1 MENKD
6 YKSLTIDT
14 IKELNKIKSL
24 NKPDAAREASE
35 FIGERLD
42 RELLVSSPNIFDLFK
57 DIINPTKDLLDDLRK
72 TDWYDE
78 YVKYN
83 GYKIIKLFKVK
94 PFTELTYYEKIS
106 ILAEFKEFNISEDPV
121 KVKDIFM
128 NILKNEDI
136 EILKLATAN
145 YIYHNGLSKNIFSF
159 MDIPDSLL
167 DNPEVLA
174 CLVLMNLS
182 DSIFI
187 TDKIKEDES
196 FNDCIS
202 YISGLVFNLPI
213 DLELN
218 KKETLL
224 GNIYFNY
231 ILFR

>member
-6 YKSLTIDT
+6 YKSLVIDT

-42 RELLVSSPNIFDLFK
+42 RELLISSPNIFDLFK
-57 DIINPTKDLLDDLRK
+57 DIINPTEDLLDDLRK

-83 GYKIIKLFKVK
+83 GYTIIKLLKVK
-94 PFTELTYYEKIS
+94 PFTELTYYEQIA
-106 ILAEFKEFNISEDPV
+106 ILTEFKEFNISEDPT
-121 KVKDIFM
+121 KVRDIFL
-128 NILKNEDI
+128 NILESEDV

-145 YIYHNGLSKNIFSF
+145 YIYHNGLSKNMISF
-159 MDIPDSLL
+159 TDIPDSLL
-167 DNPEVLA
+167 GNPEVLA

-218 KKETLL
+218 KKE
-224 GNIYFNY
+224 IS
-231 ILFR
+231 IL

>member
-6 YKSLTIDT
+6 YKSLVIDT

-24 NKPDAAREASE
+24 NKPDAAREASA

-42 RELLVSSPNIFDLFK
+42 RELLISSSNIFDLFK
-57 DIINPTKDLLDDLRK
+57 DIINPTEDILDDLRK

-94 PFTELTYYEKIS
+94 PFTELKYYEQIA
-106 ILAEFKEFNISEDPV
+106 ILTEFKEFNISDDPA
-121 KVKDIFM
+121 KVRDIFL
-128 NILKNEDI
+128 NILESEDV

-145 YIYHNGLSKNIFSF
+145 YIYHNGLSKNVISF
-159 MDIPDSLL
+159 TDIPDLLL
-167 DNPEVLA
+167 DNTEVLA

-196 FNDCIS
+196 FIDCIS
-202 YISGLVFNLPI
+202 YISRLVFNMPI

-218 KKETLL
+218 KKE
-224 GNIYFNY
+224 NSI
-231 ILFR
+231 R

>member
-6 YKSLTIDT
+6 YKSLTIDV

-42 RELLVSSPNIFDLFK
+42 RELLISSPNIFDLFK
-57 DIINPTKDLLDDLRK
+57 DIINPTEDLLDDLRN

-94 PFTELTYYEKIS
+94 PFTELTYYEQVS
-106 ILAEFKEFNISEDPV
+106 ILAEFKEFNISEDKV

-128 NILKNEDI
+128 NILKSENV
-136 EILKLATAN
+136 EILELATAN

-196 FNDCIS
+196 LKFIRT
-202 YISGLVFNLPI
+202 
-213 DLELN
+213 
-218 KKETLL
+218 KQ
-224 GNIYFNY
+224 
-231 ILFR
+231 

>member
-6 YKSLTIDT
+6 YKSLVIDT

-24 NKPDAAREASE
+24 NKPDAAREASA

-42 RELLVSSPNIFDLFK
+42 RELLVSSSNIFDLFK
-57 DIINPTKDLLDDLRK
+57 DIINPTEDLLDNLRK

-94 PFTELTYYEKIS
+94 PFIELTYYEQIA
-106 ILAEFKEFNISEDPV
+106 ILTEFKEFNISEDPT
-121 KVKDIFM
+121 KVRDLFL
-128 NILKNEDI
+128 NILESEDV

-145 YIYHNGLSKNIFSF
+145 YIYHNGLSKNVISF
-159 MDIPDSLL
+159 TDIPDLLL
-167 DNPEVLA
+167 DNTEVLA

-196 FNDCIS
+196 FIDCIS
-202 YISGLVFNLPI
+202 YISRLVFNLPI

-218 KKETLL
+218 KKE
-224 GNIYFNY
+224 NSIM
-231 ILFR
+231 

>member
-6 YKSLTIDT
+6 YKSLVIDT

-42 RELLVSSPNIFDLFK
+42 RELLISSSNIFDLFK
-57 DIINPTKDLLDDLRK
+57 DIINPTEDLLDDLRK

-94 PFTELTYYEKIS
+94 PFTELTYYEQIY
-106 ILAEFKEFNISEDPV
+106 ILAEFKEFNISEDPE

-145 YIYHNGLSKNIFSF
+145 YIYHNGLSKNVFSF

-187 TDKIKEDES
+187 TDSIKEDES
-196 FNDCIS
+196 FNNCIS
-202 YISGLVFNLPI
+202 YISRLVFNLPI

-218 KKETLL
+218 KKE
-224 GNIYFNY
+224 NSI
-231 ILFR
+231 R

>member
-6 YKSLTIDT
+6 YKSLVIDT

-24 NKPDAAREASE
+24 NKPDAAREASA

-42 RELLVSSPNIFDLFK
+42 RELLVSSSNIFDLFK
-57 DIINPTKDLLDDLRK
+57 DIINPTEDLLDDLRK
-72 TDWYDE
+72 TDWYNE
-78 YVKYN
+78 YVEYN

-94 PFTELTYYEKIS
+94 PFNELTYYEQIS

-121 KVKDIFM
+121 KVSDIFL
-128 NILKNEDI
+128 NILKSEDV
-136 EILKLATAN
+136 EILKLAVAN

-196 FNDCIS
+196 FNNCIS
-202 YISGLVFNLPI
+202 YISRRVFNLPI

-218 KKETLL
+218 K
-224 GNIYFNY
+224 
-231 ILFR
+231 R

>member
-6 YKSLTIDT
+6 YKSLVIDT

-42 RELLVSSPNIFDLFK
+42 RELLISSSNIFDLFK
-57 DIINPTKDLLDDLRK
+57 DIINPAEDILDDLRK

-83 GYKIIKLFKVK
+83 GYKIIKLLKVK
-94 PFTELTYYEKIS
+94 PFTELTYYEKIAV
-106 ILAEFKEFNISEDPV
+106 LTEFKEFNISEDKTIV
-121 KVKDIFM
+121 RDIFLD
-128 NILKNEDI
+128 ILKSEDTR
-136 EILKLATAN
+136 ILKLATAN

-159 MDIPDSLL
+159 TDIPDSLIN
-167 DNPEVLA
+167 NPEVLA
-174 CLVLMNLS
+174 YLVLMNLS

-196 FNDCIS
+196 FNSSIA
-202 YISGLVFNLPI
+202 YISRLVFNLPI

-218 KKETLL
+218 KKE
-224 GNIYFNY
+224 NS
-231 ILFR
+231 IL

>member
-6 YKSLTIDT
+6 YKSLTIDA

-24 NKPDAAREASE
+24 NRPDAAREASG

-42 RELLVSSPNIFDLFK
+42 RELLISSPNIFDLFK
-57 DIINPTKDLLDDLRK
+57 DIINPTEDLLDDLRK

-106 ILAEFKEFNISEDPV
+106 ILAEFREFNISEDPE

-128 NILKNEDI
+128 NILKSENV

-145 YIYHNGLSKNIFSF
+145 YIFHNGLSKNIFSF

-167 DNPEVLA
+167 DNSEVLA

-196 FNDCIS
+196 FNNCIS
-202 YISGLVFNLPI
+202 YISRLVFNLPI

-218 KKETLL
+218 KKETS
-224 GNIYFNY
+224 IK
-231 ILFR
+231 

>member
-1 MENKD
+1 MKNKD
-6 YKSLTIDT
+6 YKGLTIDT

-24 NKPDAAREASE
+24 NKPDAAREASA

-42 RELLVSSPNIFDLFK
+42 RELLVSSSNIFDLFK
-57 DIINPTKDLLDDLRK
+57 DIINPTEDLLDDLRK

-94 PFTELTYYEKIS
+94 PFAELTYYEQIA
-106 ILAEFKEFNISEDPV
+106 ILAEFKEFNISEDPT
-121 KVKDIFM
+121 KVRDIFLS
-128 NILKNEDI
+128 ILESDDV

-145 YIYHNGLSKNIFSF
+145 YIYHNGLSKNLISF
-159 MDIPDSLL
+159 TDTPDSLL
-167 DNPEVLA
+167 GNPEVLA

-218 KKETLL
+218 KKETS
-224 GNIYFNY
+224 IM
-231 ILFR
+231 

>member
-6 YKSLTIDT
+6 YKSLTIDV

-24 NKPDAAREASE
+24 NNPDAVREASG

-42 RELLVSSPNIFDLFK
+42 RELLISSPNIFDLFK
-57 DIINPTKDLLDDLRK
+57 DIINPTEDLLDDLRK

-94 PFTELTYYEKIS
+94 PFIELTYYEQIS
-106 ILAEFKEFNISEDPV
+106 ILAEFKEFNISENTA

-196 FNDCIS
+196 FNNCIS
-202 YISGLVFNLPI
+202 YISRLIFNLPI

-218 KKETLL
+218 KKE
-224 GNIYFNY
+224 NSIM
-231 ILFR
+231 

>member
-6 YKSLTIDT
+6 YKSLVIDT

-42 RELLVSSPNIFDLFK
+42 RELLVSSSNIFDLFK
-57 DIINPTKDLLDDLRK
+57 DIINPTEDLLDDLRK

-83 GYKIIKLFKVK
+83 GYKIIKLLKVK
-94 PFTELTYYEKIS
+94 PFTELTYYEKIAV
-106 ILAEFKEFNISEDPV
+106 LTEFKEFNISEDQTIV
-121 KVKDIFM
+121 RDIFL
-128 NILKNEDI
+128 NILKSEDTR
-136 EILKLATAN
+136 ILKLATAN
-145 YIYHNGLSKNIFSF
+145 YIYHNGLSKNLIIFT
-159 MDIPDSLL
+159 DIPDSLL
-167 DNPEVLA
+167 GNPEVLA

-187 TDKIKEDES
+187 TDKIKEDKS
-196 FNDCIS
+196 FNDCIY
-202 YISGLVFNLPI
+202 YISRLVFNLPI

-218 KKETLL
+218 KKE
-224 GNIYFNY
+224 NSI
-231 ILFR
+231 R

>member
-6 YKSLTIDT
+6 YKSLVIDV

-24 NKPDAAREASE
+24 NRPDAAREAAG

-42 RELLVSSPNIFDLFK
+42 RELLISSPNIFDLFK
-57 DIINPTKDLLDDLRK
+57 DVINQTEDLLDDLRK

-94 PFTELTYYEKIS
+94 PFTELTYYEQIS

-121 KVKDIFM
+121 KVKDIFI
-128 NILKNEDI
+128 NILKSEYV
-136 EILKLATAN
+136 EILKLAVAN

-196 FNDCIS
+196 FNNCIS
-202 YISGLVFNLPI
+202 YISRLVFNLPI

-218 KKETLL
+218 K
-224 GNIYFNY
+224 
-231 ILFR
+231 R

>member
-6 YKSLTIDT
+6 YKSLVIDT

-24 NKPDAAREASE
+24 NKPDAAREASA

-42 RELLVSSPNIFDLFK
+42 RELLISSPNIFDLFK
-57 DIINPTKDLLDDLRK
+57 DIINPSEDLLDDLRK

-83 GYKIIKLFKVK
+83 GYKIIKLLKVK
-94 PFTELTYYEKIS
+94 PFTELTYYEKITV
-106 ILAEFKEFNISEDPV
+106 LTEFKEFNISEDQTIV
-121 KVKDIFM
+121 RDIFLD
-128 NILKNEDI
+128 ILKSEDTR
-136 EILKLATAN
+136 ILKLATAN

-159 MDIPDSLL
+159 TDIPDSLIN
-167 DNPEVLA
+167 NPEVLA
-174 CLVLMNLS
+174 YLVLMNLS

-196 FNDCIS
+196 FNSSIAYMS
-202 YISGLVFNLPI
+202 RLVFNMPI

-218 KKETLL
+218 KKE
-224 GNIYFNY
+224 NSIQ
-231 ILFR
+231 

>member
-6 YKSLTIDT
+6 YKSLVIDT

-24 NKPDAAREASE
+24 NKPDAAREASA

-42 RELLVSSPNIFDLFK
+42 RELLVSSSNIFDLFK
-57 DIINPTKDLLDDLRK
+57 DIINPTEDLLDNLRK

-94 PFTELTYYEKIS
+94 PFIELTYYEQIA
-106 ILAEFKEFNISEDPV
+106 ILTEFKEFNISEDPT
-121 KVKDIFM
+121 KVRDLFL
-128 NILKNEDI
+128 NILESEDV

-145 YIYHNGLSKNIFSF
+145 YIYHNGLSKNVISF
-159 MDIPDSLL
+159 TDIPDLLL
-167 DNPEVLA
+167 DNTEVLA

-187 TDKIKEDES
+187 TDNIKEDES
-196 FNDCIS
+196 FIDCIS
-202 YISGLVFNLPI
+202 YISRLVFNLPI

-218 KKETLL
+218 KKE
-224 GNIYFNY
+224 NS
-231 ILFR
+231 IL

>member
-6 YKSLTIDT
+6 YRSLVIDT

-42 RELLVSSPNIFDLFK
+42 RELLISSPNIFDLFK
-57 DIINPTKDLLDDLRK
+57 DVINPTEDLLDDLRK

-94 PFTELTYYEKIS
+94 PFTELTYYEQIS
-106 ILAEFKEFNISEDPV
+106 ILAEFKEFNISEDPE
-121 KVKDIFM
+121 KVKDIFI
-128 NILKNEDI
+128 NILKSEYV
-136 EILKLATAN
+136 EILKLAVAN

-196 FNDCIS
+196 FNNCIS
-202 YISGLVFNLPI
+202 YISRLVFNLPI

-218 KKETLL
+218 KKE
-224 GNIYFNY
+224 NS
-231 ILFR
+231 IL

>member
-6 YKSLTIDT
+6 YKSLVIDT

-24 NKPDAAREASE
+24 NKPDAAREASA

-42 RELLVSSPNIFDLFK
+42 RGLLTSSPNIFDLFK
-57 DIINPTKDLLDDLRK
+57 DIINPTEDLLDDLRK

-94 PFTELTYYEKIS
+94 PFTELTYYEQIA
-106 ILAEFKEFNISEDPV
+106 ILTEFKEFNISEDQV

-128 NILKNEDI
+128 NILESEDV

-145 YIYHNGLSKNIFSF
+145 YIYHNGLSKNLISF
-159 MDIPDSLL
+159 TDIPDSLL
-167 DNPEVLA
+167 GNPEVLA
-174 CLVLMNLS
+174 CLVLINLS

-187 TDKIKEDES
+187 TDKIKEDKS

-202 YISGLVFNLPI
+202 YISRLVFNLPI

-218 KKETLL
+218 KKE
-224 GNIYFNY
+224 NSIM
-231 ILFR
+231 

>member
-6 YKSLTIDT
+6 YKSLTIEV
-14 IKELNKIKSL
+14 IRELNKIKSL
-24 NKPDAAREASE
+24 NKPDAAREASA

-42 RELLVSSPNIFDLFK
+42 RELLISSPNVFDLFK
-57 DIINPTKDLLDDLRK
+57 DVINPTEDLLDDLRK

-83 GYKIIKLFKVK
+83 GYKIIKLLKVK
-94 PFTELTYYEKIS
+94 PFTELTYYEQIS

-121 KVKDIFM
+121 KVKDIFI
-128 NILKNEDI
+128 NILKSEAV

-196 FNDCIS
+196 FNECIS
-202 YISGLVFNLPI
+202 YISRLVFNLPI

-218 KKETLL
+218 KKE
-224 GNIYFNY
+224 NSI
-231 ILFR
+231 R

>member
-1 MENKD
+1 MKNKD
-6 YKSLTIDT
+6 YKSLTIET

-24 NKPDAAREASE
+24 NKPDAAREASA
-35 FIGERLD
+35 FIGERVD
-42 RELLVSSPNIFDLFK
+42 RELLISSPNIFDLFK
-57 DIINPTKDLLDDLRK
+57 DIINPTEDLLDDLRK

-94 PFTELTYYEKIS
+94 PFTELTYYEQIA

-128 NILKNEDI
+128 NILKSEDV

-167 DNPEVLA
+167 DNLEVLA

-196 FNDCIS
+196 FNECIS
-202 YISGLVFNLPI
+202 YISRLVFNLPI

-218 KKETLL
+218 KRE
-224 GNIYFNY
+224 NSI
-231 ILFR
+231 R

>member
-6 YKSLTIDT
+6 YKSLTIDA

-42 RELLVSSPNIFDLFK
+42 RELLISSPNIFDLFK
-57 DIINPTKDLLDDLRK
+57 DIINPTEDLLDDLRK

-94 PFTELTYYEKIS
+94 PFTELTYYEQIS
-106 ILAEFKEFNISEDPV
+106 ILAEFKEFNILEDPE

-128 NILKNEDI
+128 NILKNEDV

-145 YIYHNGLSKNIFSF
+145 YIYHNGLSKNVFSF

-174 CLVLMNLS
+174 CLILMNLN

-196 FNDCIS
+196 FNKCIS

-218 KKETLL
+218 KKETS
-224 GNIYFNY
+224 
-231 ILFR
+231 IL

>member
-6 YKSLTIDT
+6 YKSLVIDT

-24 NKPDAAREASE
+24 NKPDAAREASA

-42 RELLVSSPNIFDLFK
+42 RELLISSSNIFDLFK
-57 DIINPTKDLLDDLRK
+57 DIINPTEDLLDDLRN

-94 PFTELTYYEKIS
+94 PFTELKYYEQIA
-106 ILAEFKEFNISEDPV
+106 ILTEFKEFNISEDPT
-121 KVKDIFM
+121 KVRDIFL
-128 NILKNEDI
+128 NILESEVI

-145 YIYHNGLSKNIFSF
+145 YIYHNGLSKNVISF
-159 MDIPDSLL
+159 TDIPDLLL

-187 TDKIKEDES
+187 TDNIKEDES
-196 FNDCIS
+196 FNNCIS
-202 YISGLVFNLPI
+202 YISRLVFNLPI

-218 KKETLL
+218 KKE
-224 GNIYFNY
+224 NS
-231 ILFR
+231 IL

>member
-6 YKSLTIDT
+6 YKSLVIDT

-24 NKPDAAREASE
+24 NKPDAAREVSA

-42 RELLVSSPNIFDLFK
+42 RELLISSPNIFDLFK
-57 DIINPTKDLLDDLRK
+57 DIINPTEDLLDDLRK

-94 PFTELTYYEKIS
+94 PFTKLTYYEQIA
-106 ILAEFKEFNISEDPV
+106 ILTEFKEFNISKDSTIV
-121 KVKDIFM
+121 RDIFL
-128 NILKNEDI
+128 NILEKEDI

-145 YIYHNGLSKNIFSF
+145 YIYHNGLSKNIISF
-159 MDIPDSLL
+159 TDIPDSLL

-174 CLVLMNLS
+174 CLVLINLS

-202 YISGLVFNLPI
+202 YISRLVFNLPI

-218 KKETLL
+218 KKE
-224 GNIYFNY
+224 NSIM
-231 ILFR
+231 

>member
-24 NKPDAAREASE
+24 NKPDAAREASA

-42 RELLVSSPNIFDLFK
+42 RELLVSSSNIFDLFK
-57 DIINPTKDLLDDLRK
+57 DIINPTEDLLDDLRK

-83 GYKIIKLFKVK
+83 GYKIIKLLKVK
-94 PFTELTYYEKIS
+94 PFTELTYYEKIAV
-106 ILAEFKEFNISEDPV
+106 LTEFKEFDISEDQTIV
-121 KVKDIFM
+121 RDIFL
-128 NILKNEDI
+128 NILKSEDTR
-136 EILKLATAN
+136 ILKLATAN
-145 YIYHNGLSKNIFSF
+145 YIYHNGLSKNIISF
-159 MDIPDSLL
+159 TDIPDSLL
-167 DNPEVLA
+167 GNPEVLA
-174 CLVLMNLS
+174 YLVLMNLS

-196 FNDCIS
+196 FNSSIAYMS
-202 YISGLVFNLPI
+202 RLVFNMPI

-218 KKETLL
+218 KKE
-224 GNIYFNY
+224 NY
-231 ILFR
+231 IL

>member
-24 NKPDAAREASE
+24 NKPDAAREASA

-42 RELLVSSPNIFDLFK
+42 RELLISSPNIFDLFK
-57 DIINPTKDLLDDLRK
+57 DIINPTEDLLDDLRK
-72 TDWYDE
+72 TDWYNE
-78 YVKYN
+78 YIEYN

-94 PFTELTYYEKIS
+94 PFTELKYYEQIA
-106 ILAEFKEFNISEDPV
+106 ILTEFKEFNISEDPT
-121 KVKDIFM
+121 KVRDIFL
-128 NILKNEDI
+128 NILESEVV
-136 EILKLATAN
+136 EILILATAN
-145 YIYHNGLSKNIFSF
+145 YIYHNGLSKNVISF
-159 MDIPDSLL
+159 TDIPDLLL
-167 DNPEVLA
+167 DNTEVLA

-196 FNDCIS
+196 FIDCIS
-202 YISGLVFNLPI
+202 YISRLVFNLPI

-218 KKETLL
+218 KKE
-224 GNIYFNY
+224 IS
-231 ILFR
+231 IW

>member
-6 YKSLTIDT
+6 YKSLTIDA

-42 RELLVSSPNIFDLFK
+42 RELLISSPNIFDLFK
-57 DIINPTKDLLDDLRK
+57 DIINPTEDLLDDLRN

-94 PFTELTYYEKIS
+94 PFTELTYYEQIS
-106 ILAEFKEFNISEDPV
+106 ILAEFKEFNISEDQE
-121 KVKDIFM
+121 KVKDIFI
-128 NILKNEDI
+128 NILKNEDV

-159 MDIPDSLL
+159 MDIPDPIL

-196 FNDCIS
+196 FNNCIS
-202 YISGLVFNLPI
+202 YISRLVFNLPI

-218 KKETLL
+218 KKE
-224 GNIYFNY
+224 NS
-231 ILFR
+231 IL

>member
-6 YKSLTIDT
+6 YKSLTIDA

-42 RELLVSSPNIFDLFK
+42 RELLISSPNIFDLFK
-57 DIINPTKDLLDDLRK
+57 DIINPTEDLLDDLRK

-94 PFTELTYYEKIS
+94 PFTELTYYEQIS

-121 KVKDIFM
+121 KVRDIFI
-128 NILKNEDI
+128 NILKNEDV

-196 FNDCIS
+196 FNNCIS

-218 KKETLL
+218 KKE
-224 GNIYFNY
+224 NY
-231 ILFR
+231 IL

>member
-6 YKSLTIDT
+6 YKSLVIDT

-42 RELLVSSPNIFDLFK
+42 RELLISSSNIFDLFK
-57 DIINPTKDLLDDLRK
+57 DIINPTEDLLDDLRK

-94 PFTELTYYEKIS
+94 PFTELTYYEQIA
-106 ILAEFKEFNISEDPV
+106 ILAEFKEFNIAEDPV

-128 NILKNEDI
+128 NILKSEDV

-159 MDIPDSLL
+159 MDMPDSLL

-196 FNDCIS
+196 FNECIS
-202 YISGLVFNLPI
+202 YISRLVFNLPI

-218 KKETLL
+218 KKETS
-224 GNIYFNY
+224 IM
-231 ILFR
+231 

>member
-6 YKSLTIDT
+6 YKSLMIDA

-42 RELLVSSPNIFDLFK
+42 RELLISSPNIFDLFK
-57 DIINPTKDLLDDLRK
+57 DIINPTEDLLDDLRN

-94 PFTELTYYEKIS
+94 PFIELAYYEQIS

-128 NILKNEDI
+128 NILKSEDV

-145 YIYHNGLSKNIFSF
+145 YIYHNGLSKNVFSF
-159 MDIPDSLL
+159 MDIPDSTL

-196 FNDCIS
+196 FNNCIS
-202 YISGLVFNLPI
+202 YISRLVFNLPI

-218 KKETLL
+218 KKE
-224 GNIYFNY
+224 NSIM
-231 ILFR
+231 

>member
-6 YKSLTIDT
+6 YKSLVIDT

-24 NKPDAAREASE
+24 NKPDAAREASA

-42 RELLVSSPNIFDLFK
+42 RELLISSSNIFDLFK
-57 DIINPTKDLLDDLRK
+57 DIINPIEDLLDDLRK

-94 PFTELTYYEKIS
+94 PFTELTYYEQIA
-106 ILAEFKEFNISEDPV
+106 ILTEFKEFNISEDPT
-121 KVKDIFM
+121 KVRDLFL
-128 NILKNEDI
+128 NILESEDV

-145 YIYHNGLSKNIFSF
+145 YIYHNGLSKNVISF
-159 MDIPDSLL
+159 TDIPDLLL
-167 DNPEVLA
+167 DNTEVLA

-196 FNDCIS
+196 FIDCIS
-202 YISGLVFNLPI
+202 YISRLVFNLPI

-218 KKETLL
+218 KKE
-224 GNIYFNY
+224 NS
-231 ILFR
+231 IL

>member
-6 YKSLTIDT
+6 YKSLVIDV

-57 DIINPTKDLLDDLRK
+57 DIINPTEDLLDDLRN
-72 TDWYDE
+72 TYWYDE

-94 PFTELTYYEKIS
+94 PFTELTYYEQIS
-106 ILAEFKEFNISEDPV
+106 ILAEFKEFNISEDPE

-128 NILKNEDI
+128 NILKSEDV

-174 CLVLMNLS
+174 CLILMNLS

-187 TDKIKEDES
+187 TDKIKEGES
-196 FNDCIS
+196 FNNCIS
-202 YISGLVFNLPI
+202 YISRLVFNLPI

-218 KKETLL
+218 KKE
-224 GNIYFNY
+224 IS
-231 ILFR
+231 IR

>member
-6 YKSLTIDT
+6 YKSLVIDT

-42 RELLVSSPNIFDLFK
+42 RELLISSSNIFDLFK
-57 DIINPTKDLLDDLRK
+57 DIINPTEDLLDDLRK
-72 TDWYDE
+72 TDWYNE
-78 YVKYN
+78 YVEYN

-94 PFTELTYYEKIS
+94 PFTELTYYEQIA
-106 ILAEFKEFNISEDPV
+106 ILTEFKEFNISEDPT
-121 KVKDIFM
+121 KVRDIFL
-128 NILKNEDI
+128 NILESEVV

-145 YIYHNGLSKNIFSF
+145 YIYHNGLSKNVISF
-159 MDIPDSLL
+159 TDIPELLL
-167 DNPEVLA
+167 DDTEVLA

-196 FNDCIS
+196 FIDCIS
-202 YISGLVFNLPI
+202 YISRLVFNLPI

-218 KKETLL
+218 KRE
-224 GNIYFNY
+224 IS
-231 ILFR
+231 

>member
-6 YKSLTIDT
+6 YKSLTIDA

-24 NKPDAAREASE
+24 NKPDAARVASG

-42 RELLVSSPNIFDLFK
+42 RELLISSPNIFDIFK
-57 DIINPTKDLLDDLRK
+57 NVINPTEDLLDDLR
-72 TDWYDE
+72 TADWYDE

-94 PFTELTYYEKIS
+94 PFTKLTYYEKIS

-128 NILKNEDI
+128 NILKSEDV

-145 YIYHNGLSKNIFSF
+145 YIYHNGISKNIFSF

-187 TDKIKEDES
+187 TDKIKEDDS
-196 FNDCIS
+196 FNDCIF
-202 YISGLVFNLPI
+202 YISRLVFNLPI

-218 KKETLL
+218 KKETS
-224 GNIYFNY
+224 IK
-231 ILFR
+231 

>member
-6 YKSLTIDT
+6 YKSLVIDT

-42 RELLVSSPNIFDLFK
+42 RELLISSSNIFDLFK
-57 DIINPTKDLLDDLRK
+57 DIINPTEDLLVDLRK

-94 PFTELTYYEKIS
+94 PFVELTYYEQIA
-106 ILAEFKEFNISEDPV
+106 ILTEFKEFNISEDPT
-121 KVKDIFM
+121 KVRDIFL
-128 NILKNEDI
+128 NILESEDV

-145 YIYHNGLSKNIFSF
+145 YIYHNGLSKNVISF
-159 MDIPDSLL
+159 TDIPDLLL
-167 DNPEVLA
+167 DNTEVLA

-187 TDKIKEDES
+187 TDKIKEAES
-196 FNDCIS
+196 FIDCIS

-218 KKETLL
+218 KKE
-224 GNIYFNY
+224 NSI
-231 ILFR
+231 R

>member
-24 NKPDAAREASE
+24 NKPDAAREVSE

-42 RELLVSSPNIFDLFK
+42 RELLVSSSNIFDLFK
-57 DIINPTKDLLDDLRK
+57 DIINPTEDLLDDLRK

-94 PFTELTYYEKIS
+94 PFTELTYYEKIAV
-106 ILAEFKEFNISEDPV
+106 LTEFKEFNISEDQTIV
-121 KVKDIFM
+121 RDIFL
-128 NILKNEDI
+128 NILKSEDTR
-136 EILKLATAN
+136 ILKLA
-145 YIYHNGLSKNIFSF
+145 Y
-159 MDIPDSLL
+159 
-167 DNPEVLA
+167 
-174 CLVLMNLS
+174 LVLMNLS

-196 FNDCIS
+196 FNSSIAYMS
-202 YISGLVFNLPI
+202 RLVFNMPI

-218 KKETLL
+218 KKE
-224 GNIYFNY
+224 NS
-231 ILFR
+231 IL

>member
-6 YKSLTIDT
+6 YKSLVIDT

-42 RELLVSSPNIFDLFK
+42 RELLISSSNIFDLFK
-57 DIINPTKDLLDDLRK
+57 DIINPAEDLLDDLRK

-83 GYKIIKLFKVK
+83 GYKIIKLLKVK
-94 PFTELTYYEKIS
+94 PFTELTYYEKIAV
-106 ILAEFKEFNISEDPV
+106 LTEFKEFNISEDQTIV
-121 KVKDIFM
+121 RDIFL
-128 NILKNEDI
+128 NILKSEDTR
-136 EILKLATAN
+136 ILKLATAN

-159 MDIPDSLL
+159 TDIPDSLIN
-167 DNPEVLA
+167 NPEVLA
-174 CLVLMNLS
+174 YLVLMNLS

-196 FNDCIS
+196 FNSSIAYMS
-202 YISGLVFNLPI
+202 RLVFNMPI

-218 KKETLL
+218 KKE
-224 GNIYFNY
+224 NS
-231 ILFR
+231 IL

>member
-6 YKSLTIDT
+6 YKSLAIDA
-14 IKELNKIKSL
+14 IKELNKIKLL
-24 NKPDAAREASE
+24 NKSDAAREASE

-42 RELLVSSPNIFDLFK
+42 RELLVSSSNIFDLFK
-57 DIINPTKDLLDDLRK
+57 DIINPTEDLLDDLRK

-94 PFTELTYYEKIS
+94 PFTELTYYEQIS
-106 ILAEFKEFNISEDPV
+106 ILAEFKEFNISEDQE

-128 NILKNEDI
+128 NILKSEDV

-159 MDIPDSLL
+159 IDIPDSLL

-174 CLVLMNLS
+174 CLILMNLS

-196 FNDCIS
+196 FNNCIS
-202 YISGLVFNLPI
+202 YISRLVFNLPI

-218 KKETLL
+218 KKETS
-224 GNIYFNY
+224 I
-231 ILFR
+231 R